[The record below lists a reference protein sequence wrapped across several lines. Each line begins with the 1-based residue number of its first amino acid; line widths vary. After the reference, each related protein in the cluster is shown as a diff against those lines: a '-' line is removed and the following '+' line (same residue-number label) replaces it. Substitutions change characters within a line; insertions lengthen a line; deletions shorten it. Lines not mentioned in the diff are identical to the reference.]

1 MLNIYSPAKY
11 GPKDIIIPDFL
22 SCQADAVRNR
32 GSSKTA
38 ISNLYSGGITH
49 LQKAK
54 SNLKQ
59 KNNDLFQFLFHFSHH
74 CYREHT
80 FSLLIDIFT
89 LSNEINFFFKKATE
103 QSVSLLFFFS
113 CTILIFSG

>member
-54 SNLKQ
+54 SNLKKKQ
-59 KNNDLFQFLFHFSHH
+59 KKTMTCF
-74 CYREHT
+74 
-80 FSLLIDIFT
+80 
-89 LSNEINFFFKKATE
+89 NFFFI
-103 QSVSLLFFFS
+103 SVTTVIVSTHFL
-113 CTILIFSG
+113 C